1 MWERGEQMETYPI
14 TKNEYAYQRL
24 KEEIMA
30 GKYAAGEKLVV
41 DAISRR
47 YNISSMPVREAIKR
61 LEEEGFVQ
69 TVPYRGA
76 RVHTWDYDE
85 FNELMQISTAL
96 ESTASR
102 LAVRNITREGLARLR
117 EIVREME
124 DAARLRNYSQYN
136 QLNFDF
142 HFTLYEGGGNR
153 ELYALIS
160 ELHDRTYPYTSV
172 SFHPEGR
179 LPVSLRQHQEWVEAI
194 AAGDSAASAAMCRK
208 QRADSYKNFLDYL
221 EQCLTHLDVPE
232 AHYYI
237 YGFASTFSKLSIE
250 QIQKK
255 INQYRKSL
263 AYIFD

>member
-1 MWERGEQMETYPI
+1 MDSFPI

-30 GKYAAGEKLVV
+30 GQYGAGEKLVV

-47 YNISSMPVREAIKR
+47 YHISSMPVREAIKR

-85 FNELMQISTAL
+85 FNELMQISTTL

-102 LAVRNITREGLARLR
+102 LAVHNITKDGLAQLR
-117 EIVREME
+117 EIVHQME
-124 DAARLRNYSQYN
+124 DAVRARNYIQYS

-142 HFTLYEGGGNR
+142 HFTLYEGCGNR

-172 SFHPEGR
+172 SFHTEGR
-179 LPVSLRQHQEWVEAI
+179 LPVSLRQHQEWVEAV
-194 AAGDSAASAAMCRK
+194 AAGDVAASAAFCRQ
-208 QRADSYKNFLDYL
+208 QRTESYRNFLDYL
-221 EQCLTHLDVPE
+221 ERCLSHLDVPE

-237 YGFASTFSKLSIE
+237 YGYASTFSKLSIE
-250 QIQKK
+250 QIQRK
-255 INQYRKSL
+255 ISQYRKSL